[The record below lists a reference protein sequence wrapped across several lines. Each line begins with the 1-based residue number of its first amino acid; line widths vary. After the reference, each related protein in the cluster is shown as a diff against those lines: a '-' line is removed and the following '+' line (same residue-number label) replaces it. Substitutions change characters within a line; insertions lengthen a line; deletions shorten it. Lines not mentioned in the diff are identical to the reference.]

1 MNIPWNWDISE
12 IIARIAPNFGAENSW
27 MLYVFAAFILG
38 ILLGGLVKGIA
49 KLVLGLVMF
58 SGFIVLVL
66 MVMQKHDLLSM
77 IASVIFGTI
86 MLVVSFLV
94 KVGKYPIS
102 KG

>member
-1 MNIPWNWDISE
+1 MVNEIWDLDIMDILSDVSTNLGSE
-12 IIARIAPNFGAENSW
+12 SW

-58 SGFIVLVL
+58 SGFVVLVL
-66 MVMQKHDLLSM
+66 ILLQKQDVLSI
-77 IASVIFGTI
+77 IASVVFGTI

-94 KVGKYPIS
+94 KLGKYPLP

>member
-1 MNIPWNWDISE
+1 MNNPWTWNLKDVIT
-12 IIARIAPNFGAENSW
+12 RIAPNFGAESGW

-38 ILLGGLVKGIA
+38 ILLGGLVKGVA

-58 SGFIVLVL
+58 SGFVVLVL
-66 MVMQKHDLLSM
+66 MLMQKHDLLSM
-77 IASVIFGTI
+77 VASVVFGTI

-94 KVGKYPIS
+94 KVGKYSMS